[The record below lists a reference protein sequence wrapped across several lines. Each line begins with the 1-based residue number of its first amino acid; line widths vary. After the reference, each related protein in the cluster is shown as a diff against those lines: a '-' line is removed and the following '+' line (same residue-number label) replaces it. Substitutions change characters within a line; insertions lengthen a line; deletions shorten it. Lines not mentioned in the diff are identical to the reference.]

1 MKAVILAAG
10 RGSRLLPKTEDRPKC
25 LIEIA
30 GKPFLRRQLD
40 IVAQTGIRDIGVV
53 TGYRPDMV
61 DEVIRDARSDGL
73 NITNIFNPFYEVSDN
88 LASVWMSKAFF
99 DDDFILMNGD
109 TLFEPAVPETLLA
122 APRAAVTVTID
133 QKDAYDSDD
142 MKVQLEENRV
152 LAIGKTL
159 RPGRVDG
166 ESIGLLRFQDAGPR
180 IFWRAVDDLLHRPDG
195 LKSWFLRA
203 VDDLAKGGLVTACS
217 IKGKRW
223 AEMDTLDDIPHVEA
237 LFR

>member
-10 RGSRLLPKTEDRPKC
+10 RGTRLLPKTQDRPKC
-25 LIEIA
+25 LIDIS

-40 IVAQTGIRDIGVV
+40 IVAQAGIRDIGVV

-61 DEVIRDARSDGL
+61 DEVIRDARADGL

-88 LASVWMSKAFF
+88 LASVWMSKSFF
-99 DDDFILMNGD
+99 DDDFILVNGD
-109 TLFEPAVPETLLA
+109 TLFEPSVPETLLN

-133 QKDAYDSDD
+133 QKDEYDSDD
-142 MKVQLEENRV
+142 MKVQLEDDRV
-152 LAIGKTL
+152 VAIGKTL

-166 ESIGLLRFQDAGPR
+166 ESIGLLRFQDSGPR

-203 VDDLAKGGLVTACS
+203 VDDLARSGLVTACS
-217 IKGKRW
+217 IKGQRW

-237 LFR
+237 LFP